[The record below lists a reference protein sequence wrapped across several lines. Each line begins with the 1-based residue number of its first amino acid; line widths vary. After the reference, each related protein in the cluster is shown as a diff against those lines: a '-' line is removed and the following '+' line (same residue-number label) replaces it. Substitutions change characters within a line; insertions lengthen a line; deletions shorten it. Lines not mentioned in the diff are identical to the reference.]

1 MLPQRWGAIICHP
14 SLQPTSSDCHW
25 YDRIEWPKVCRKTL
39 SNGVRLV
46 GIAAKGEG
54 MMEPNMA
61 TMLSYIRTDATV
73 IPKANFANIM
83 SEIVNASF
91 NSISSR

>member
-1 MLPQRWGAIICHP
+1 M
-14 SLQPTSSDCHW
+14 
-25 YDRIEWPKVCRKTL
+25 
-39 SNGVRLV
+39 V